1 MEEVELVVVVLL
13 APEVESLVLGTVGVV
28 VVVVSFDE
36 RVVGATIGGSSCRR
50 SRPGAGAGVGAV
62 DDELAAALNTR
73 DVQGLSSTCMKCFST
88 IERIPRKY
96 VSHPKNGEGFTCSD
110 VMFEF
115 VLENSIPKQLIE
127 FPFQSPMGGFAFAR

>member
-62 DDELAAALNTR
+62 DDEFAAALNTR
-73 DVQGLSSTCMKCFST
+73 DVQGLSSMKCFST

-96 VSHPKNGEGFTCSD
+96 VSHPKNEEGFTCSD

-127 FPFQSPMGGFAFAR
+127 FPSESTMGGFGFAR